1 MSALRSAACVVVVA
15 AVVATSACSRAAEPP
30 RLRFAQGER
39 SVFDIVDDEDAPDVM
54 IGLAGKLSCR
64 TRLSISVHGVD
75 AQGVAEAEALVPLV
89 QIDAPP
95 PTGMD
100 VDTEARAPL
109 AGDKVGAT
117 AVVRSLLPGASAIS
131 ITPLGE
137 TRFVRNAETAAHVAA
152 WGKGKSMT
160 SAVAVQRIAERVDAG
175 IVAERLLSVVSAL
188 LPRDAVAPGAPWTVE
203 PPHVESPAGPLAP
216 KLTVTMR
223 NDGKDVILEAR
234 GTVSPAEP
242 PSKRHTADFLRGDIA
257 WDVQIDATTGALV
270 AVREKTTVVFRRR
283 DGERLEAP
291 WTHTRTARRV
301 ETK

>member
-1 MSALRSAACVVVVA
+1 MKALRAVAGVVVVA
-15 AVVATSACSRAAEPP
+15 ATFAVSACARPAEPP
-30 RLRFAQGER
+30 RLRFTKGER
-39 SVFDIVDDEDAPDVM
+39 VVWDIVDDEDAPDVM

-89 QIDAPP
+89 QMDAPP
-95 PTGMD
+95 PAGMD

-117 AVVRSLLPGASAIS
+117 AVVRSLLPGASAVS

-137 TRFVRNAETAAHVAA
+137 TRFIKNAETATHIAE

-175 IVAERLLSVVSAL
+175 IVAERLFSVVSAL
-188 LPRDAVAPGAPWTVE
+188 LPRGAAVPGATWTVE
-203 PPHVESPAGPLAP
+203 PPPVESPAGPLAP

-234 GTVSPAEP
+234 GTVAQAEP
-242 PSKRHTADFLRGDIA
+242 PSKRHTADFVRGEIS
-257 WDVQIDATTGALV
+257 WDVQIDAATGSLV
-270 AVREKTTVVFRRR
+270 AVREKTTIVFRRR

-301 ETK
+301 GSE